1 MKITTAATAAALLGL
16 ALAACDQPAV
26 TADQGQAAAASD
38 GQAATA
44 GSYGLTDADRAAIL
58 AALGL
63 SAEADGRVVNECG
76 DPVVPSFLPA
86 ELGGSVGTATL
97 IAIGGGPTMATC
109 YGDGPAIHL
118 FIQDGAA
125 WRPIY
130 SARGRMLIILKS
142 TTGGVKD
149 IADGGP
155 GFSFPVWSWDGKRYA
170 PAGRD
175 IADSELASQEAAYLP

>member
-1 MKITTAATAAALLGL
+1 MVAACAAVLCAG
-16 ALAACDQPAV
+16 LAACDRPAV
-26 TADQGQAAAASD
+26 TPNQGPAVGAGD
-38 GQAATA
+38 GPAVATDA
-44 GSYGLTDADRAAIL
+44 RGLTDADRAAIL
-58 AALGL
+58 VALGL

-97 IAIGGGPTMATC
+97 FAIGGGPTMASC

-118 FIQDGAA
+118 FMQDGAA
-125 WRPIY
+125 WRQIY

-142 TTGGVKD
+142 ATGGVRD

-155 GFSFPVWSWDGKRYA
+155 GFSFPVWSWDGTRYA
-170 PAGRD
+170 PAGRE
-175 IADSELASQEAAYLP
+175 IADAELESQEAAYLP